1 MDLNNSNNQNSSPD
15 QEFIQAAY
23 TTVMFLID
31 HFNCVKDELKIDYE
45 SFIILQ
51 VVNSHWLYYKKKNE
65 KITWGEMWEKIGA
78 NDAEKTLQK
87 KKLSILAISQILKL
101 PQETCRRKIL
111 NFLKKK
117 ILKKTTESGIVMG
130 ENFVHYHQKYS
141 AKFAHSVSKFI
152 LSLSEIDKKLF
163 KNLLEIK
170 P

>member
-1 MDLNNSNNQNSSPD
+1 MDLNNSNNQNSNPD
-15 QEFIQAAY
+15 KEFIQAAY
-23 TTVMFLID
+23 ITVMFLID
-31 HFNCVKDELKIDYE
+31 HFNCVKNELKIDYE

-51 VVNSHWLYYKKKNE
+51 VVNSHWLYYKKKDE
-65 KITWGEMWEKIGA
+65 KITWGETWKKIGA

-101 PQETCRRKIL
+101 PQETCRRKIQ

-130 ENFVHYHQKYS
+130 ENFVDFHQKYS

-152 LSLSEIDKKLF
+152 LSLSELEKKF
-163 KNLLEIK
+163 FENLLKIQT
-170 P
+170 